1 MKKIQV
7 NGIECNE
14 NGATM
19 KPLQCIVSNDEIGKS
34 LSINNGKIQFTIPL
48 EPIEKYLK
56 GGAE

>member
-1 MKKIQV
+1 MRKIQV

-14 NGATM
+14 KGAAMTS
-19 KPLQCIVSNDEIGKS
+19 LDCIVTNDKHGKT
-34 LSINNGKIQFTIPL
+34 LSINNGKIQFTIPF